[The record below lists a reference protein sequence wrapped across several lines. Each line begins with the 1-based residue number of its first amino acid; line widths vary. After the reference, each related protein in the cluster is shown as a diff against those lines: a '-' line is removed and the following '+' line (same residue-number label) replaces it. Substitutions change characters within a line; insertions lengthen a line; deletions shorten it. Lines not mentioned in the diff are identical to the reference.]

1 MGLYLRP
8 GRLDEALAA
17 LAERAD
23 GPDGRKWTV
32 LAGATDVYPTR
43 IGRPID
49 DDVLDISAIDGL
61 RAIRRDGPDIRI
73 PAGATWTDL
82 LRTDLPGSFEG
93 LKTAARAVGGVQIQN
108 RGTLCGNVCNASP
121 AADGVPN
128 LLALDARVELS
139 SMAGTRE
146 IPVGAFVTGNRRTLR
161 RVDELVTALLV
172 PVPAAGARSVFFKL
186 GARAYLVISM
196 AMVAVVVEPGRDG
209 RVATARIA
217 VGACSEVAVRL
228 PAAEARLHGARPG
241 AVMTA
246 VPTVSAVTAAD
257 IAGSITADDLA
268 PLRPIDDV
276 RASAAYRRAAALV
289 LVRRAV
295 TEVLA

>member
-17 LAERAD
+17 LAERGD
-23 GPDGRKWTV
+23 RPGGRSWTV
-32 LAGATDVYPTR
+32 LAGATDVYPAR
-43 IGRPID
+43 IGRPIE

-61 RAIRRDGPDIRI
+61 RAIRRDGSDIRI

-128 LLALDARVELS
+128 LLALDARVELAS
-139 SMAGTRE
+139 TSGLRE
-146 IPVGAFVTGNRRTLR
+146 VPIDEFIVGNRRTTR
-161 RVDELVTALLV
+161 RPDELVAAILV
-172 PVPAAGARSVFFKL
+172 PEPASTMRSAFSKL
-186 GARAYLVISM
+186 GARAYLVISI
-196 AMVAVVVEPGRDG
+196 AAVAVIIDRDRDG
-209 RVATARIA
+209 FVIDARIA

-228 PAAEARLHGARPG
+228 PAAESRLVGARPD
-241 AVMTA
+241 
-246 VPTVSAVTAAD
+246 PTAARALAHT
-257 IAGSITADDLA
+257 ISATDLE

-289 LVRRAV
+289 TVRRTVA
-295 TEVLA
+295 EALS